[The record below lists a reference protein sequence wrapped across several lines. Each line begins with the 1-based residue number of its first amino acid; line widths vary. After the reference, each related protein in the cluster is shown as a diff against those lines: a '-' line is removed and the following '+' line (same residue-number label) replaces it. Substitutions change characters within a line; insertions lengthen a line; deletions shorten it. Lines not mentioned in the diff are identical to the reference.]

1 MADTRDWTKPRVVSE
16 PVAGFYKVRLAPRAW
31 KVPAKLDM
39 LHDVW
44 TATVDGSPAL
54 GFWTLEEFR
63 DLPDTNLAQ
72 RVHLYGEPISQSE
85 YDYLNALRDYAKL
98 HRPRHPAANPMQ
110 PVDLRL
116 QPVEEF

>member
-1 MADTRDWTKPRVVSE
+1 MPQDWSKPRVVTE
-16 PVAGFYKVRLAPRAW
+16 PVAGFYKVRLVAKGW

-44 TATVDGSPAL
+44 TAMVDGSPAL

-72 RVHLYGEPISQSE
+72 RVHLYGEPITQSE
-85 YDYLNALRDYAKL
+85 YDYLLALRDYARA
-98 HRPRHPAANPMQ
+98 HRPDHPCLHPHK
-110 PVDLRL
+110 PIDIRL
-116 QPVEEF
+116 QPVLEF

>member
-1 MADTRDWTKPRVVSE
+1 MPQDWTKPRVISE
-16 PVAGFYKVRLAPRAW
+16 PVAGFYKVRLCPRGW
-31 KVPAKLDM
+31 RVPAKLDM

-72 RVHLYGEPISQSE
+72 RVHLYGERIDQAE
-85 YDYLNALRDYAKL
+85 FDYLNALREFAKV
-98 HRPRHPAANPMQ
+98 HKPRHPAANPMEAI
-110 PVDLRL
+110 DLRL
-116 QPVEEF
+116 QPIDEF